1 MQIEAPDLTPTEGK
15 LAQAYVETMDFVS
28 RCAQALEDGD
38 WDYLADKACQL
49 RNRAHALE
57 AAADAAKA
65 ASPSPRTAAVL
76 SAVTARGSHYRAVE
90 LLHPGPFRNPRD
102 GQPSAGK

>member
-1 MQIEAPDLTPTEGK
+1 MTDLNIEAPDLTPTEGK

-49 RNRAHALE
+49 RNAANALE
-57 AAADAAKA
+57 AAADVAKA
-65 ASPSPRTAAVL
+65 ATPTPRTAAVL
-76 SAVTARGSHYRAVE
+76 SAVTNRGSTYRAIEV
-90 LLHPGPFRNPRD
+90 LHPGPFRTAR
-102 GQPSAGK
+102 